1 MSKAILYHFLL
12 IIPALFSLQA
22 RLISADCQ
30 RAAASAAWEAEHEQH
45 KQAFTIA
52 LRILWTNITEC
63 VLKTAKQLPTASST
77 LETVLRKLG
86 HIAPPP
92 PPQKKS
98 IAWEMPKFIFLY
110 FSPRKKTMQT
120 VTKSETFQTQV
131 YQGKKIQIFPW
142 KQWHLTCKS
151 ISVPQRSCESLS
163 LLCNYYMPSLIRP
176 PPATHPLIYWVRP
189 FNHNVRLA
197 IKDIQATEQ
206 N

>member
-1 MSKAILYHFLL
+1 MSKAILDHFLL
-12 IIPALFSLQA
+12 IIPALFPLQA

-30 RAAASAAWEAEHEQH
+30 RAAGSAAWEAEHEQH

-92 PPQKKS
+92 PKNKHRLGN
-98 IAWEMPKFIFLY
+98 AKVHLFIFQ
-110 FSPRKKTMQT
+110 SQKEDDANCHKVQNISNPS
-120 VTKSETFQTQV
+120 VSGE
-131 YQGKKIQIFPW
+131 KIQIFPW

-163 LLCNYYMPSLIRP
+163 LLCNYYMPALIWP

-189 FNHNVRLA
+189 FNQNEQLA
-197 IKDIQATEQ
+197 IKDIQVTEQ